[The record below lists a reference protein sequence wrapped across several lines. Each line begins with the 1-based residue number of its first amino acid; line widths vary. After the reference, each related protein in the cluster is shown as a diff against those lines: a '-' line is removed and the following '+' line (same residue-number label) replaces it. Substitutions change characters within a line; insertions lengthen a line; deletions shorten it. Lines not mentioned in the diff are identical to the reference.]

1 MNYIYKIFEQKD
13 EIEEIDENKI
23 KIVWSISDLKKES
36 PGIFSMWFNKKQ
48 TREERIESFKR
59 TKEWILKN
67 HLEILI

>member
-13 EIEEIDENKI
+13 EIEEIDENQL

-36 PGIFSMWFNKKQ
+36 PGIVSMWFNRNQ
-48 TREERIESFKR
+48 TKEKRIESFKR
-59 TKEWILKN
+59 TKEWLLKN